1 MLVSIFA
8 TKNFLM
14 RNSVD
19 DCFVIMNCNLF
30 ILCFIFQEVASA
42 LTEEVSV
49 IRSDETDSRPERQG
63 RRDVSN
69 IL

>member
-1 MLVSIFA
+1 M
-8 TKNFLM
+8 
-14 RNSVD
+14 D
-19 DCFVIMNCNLF
+19 
-30 ILCFIFQEVASA
+30 LCFIFQEVASA